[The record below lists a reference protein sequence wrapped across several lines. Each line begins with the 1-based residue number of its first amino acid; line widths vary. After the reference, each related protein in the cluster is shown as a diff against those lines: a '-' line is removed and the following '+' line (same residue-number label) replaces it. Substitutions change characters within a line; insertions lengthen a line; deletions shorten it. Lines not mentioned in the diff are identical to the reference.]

1 MRLSNADGNLQLLL
15 DRRVVNG
22 CVSTL
27 PSGQTPPLQALDPLR
42 ECNAD
47 R

>member
-1 MRLSNADGNLQLLL
+1 M
-15 DRRVVNG
+15 NG

-42 ECNAD
+42 EFNAD